1 MQLVSL
7 IRFGWID
14 IYPVDSTFQG
24 LNIQDL
30 IVMDGTAEGNEKDLS
45 GCRKDVLFML
55 NGTIKTIVCRNDQ

>member
-7 IRFGWID
+7 KRFGWIE

-30 IVMDGTAEGNEKDLS
+30 IVMDGAAEGNEKDLS
-45 GCRKDVLFML
+45 GCWKDILFML
-55 NGTIKTIVCRNDQ
+55 NGTIKKIVCRNDQ

>member
-7 IRFGWID
+7 IGFGWIE

-30 IVMDGTAEGNEKDLS
+30 IVMDGTAEGN

-55 NGTIKTIVCRNDQ
+55 NGTIKIIVCRNDQ